1 MNLIDSLINW
11 LEEEF
16 KKTDSDVKFYI
27 DDIPSPDI
35 EGVVLRHDPS
45 QAKERNFVDGSSLQL
60 NSIGIYSR
68 FSGKEESR
76 VILKKISNAL
86 DNLQIDD
93 DSTTYA
99 FDVAT
104 QISYAYTDDKGR
116 AIYTFNVSCAST
128 QK

>member
-1 MNLIDSLINW
+1 MSLIDSLIDW

-16 KKTDSDVKFYI
+16 EKNNSDVKFYI

-45 QAKERNFVDGSSLQL
+45 QAKVRNYVDGTSLHL

-76 VILKKISNAL
+76 VILKKISTAL
-86 DNLQIDD
+86 DNLQIDND
-93 DSTTYA
+93 NATCA

>member
-1 MNLIDSLINW
+1 MSLIDSLIDW

-16 KKTDSDVKFYI
+16 QKNNSDVKFYI
-27 DDIPSPDI
+27 DDIPSPDT

-45 QAKERNFVDGSSLQL
+45 QAKVRNYVDGSSLQL
-60 NSIGIYSR
+60 NSIGVYSR
-68 FSGKEESR
+68 YTGKEESR
-76 VILKKISNAL
+76 VILKKIANAL
-86 DNLQIDD
+86 DNLQIDNE
-93 DSTTYA
+93 YA
-99 FDVAT
+99 TFAFEVAT

>member
-1 MNLIDSLINW
+1 MSLIDSLIDW

-16 KKTDSDVKFYI
+16 EKNNSDVKFYI

-45 QAKERNFVDGSSLQL
+45 QAKVRNYVDGTSLQF
-60 NSIGIYSR
+60 NSIGVYSR

-76 VILKKISNAL
+76 VILKKISTAL
-86 DNLQIDD
+86 DNLQIDNENA
-93 DSTTYA
+93 TFA

-116 AIYTFNVSCAST
+116 AIYTFNVNCAST